1 MNKADLVEK
10 VARDANITKKAATRA
25 VDSMIDGISYSLQ
38 KGKRV
43 TLVGFGSFEVRRR
56 APRRASIGNSYRSVS
71 NRHSR
76 GSARTSRS
84 AIWRCSTNG
93 SWRTNP

>member
-1 MNKADLVEK
+1 MNKADLIDK
-10 VARDANITKKAATRA
+10 VARDANVTKKAAARA

-56 APRRASIGNSYRSVS
+56 APRRARNPRTGTIINVPAKKVPKFRP
-71 NRHSR
+71 
-76 GSARTSRS
+76 GSELRKKVR
-84 AIWRCSTNG
+84 
-93 SWRTNP
+93 

>member
-10 VARDANITKKAATRA
+10 VARDANVTKKAAARA
-25 VDSMIDGISYSLQ
+25 VDSIIDGISYSLQ

-56 APRRASIGNSYRSVS
+56 APRRARNP
-71 NRHSR
+71 
-76 GSARTSRS
+76 RTGTIINVPAKKVPKFRPG
-84 AIWRCSTNG
+84 AELRK
-93 SWRTNP
+93 RVK

>member
-10 VARDANITKKAATRA
+10 VARDANITKKAAARA
-25 VDSMIDGISYSLQ
+25 VDSVFDGISYSLQ

-56 APRRASIGNSYRSVS
+56 APRRARNPRTGTIINVPAKKVPKFRP
-71 NRHSR
+71 
-76 GSARTSRS
+76 GSELRKKVR
-84 AIWRCSTNG
+84 
-93 SWRTNP
+93 

>member
-56 APRRASIGNSYRSVS
+56 APRRARNPRTGTIINVPAKKVPKFRP
-71 NRHSR
+71 
-76 GSARTSRS
+76 GSELRKKVR
-84 AIWRCSTNG
+84 
-93 SWRTNP
+93 

>member
-1 MNKADLVEK
+1 MNKADLIEK
-10 VARDANITKKAATRA
+10 VARDANITKKAAARA

-56 APRRASIGNSYRSVS
+56 APRRARNPRTGTIINVPAKKVPKFRP
-71 NRHSR
+71 
-76 GSARTSRS
+76 GSELRKKVK
-84 AIWRCSTNG
+84 
-93 SWRTNP
+93 

>member
-10 VARDANITKKAATRA
+10 VARDANITKKAAARA
-25 VDSMIDGISYSLQ
+25 VDSILDGISSSLQ

-56 APRRASIGNSYRSVS
+56 APRRARNP
-71 NRHSR
+71 
-76 GSARTSRS
+76 RTGTIINVPAKKVPKFRPG
-84 AIWRCSTNG
+84 AELRK
-93 SWRTNP
+93 RVK